1 MADRRIFEDR
11 EQFLEALRRL
21 VREGVPG
28 ERIRVIT
35 PFGVP
40 EVEEILP
47 GKRSK
52 VRFFALVGAASGT
65 VTGFAF
71 TILTSLSW
79 PLIVGGKP
87 VVSLPPFLIIAFAL
101 TILSRLP
108 SLRWLSLPVPPAEP
122 PGDPV
127 GGGVRERVRDPGR
140 GRGTAMTALL
150 EKKGGLAVLI
160 AAAGALMAFVS
171 LTPAAGR
178 GGSLLLAFL
187 FFVSVV

>member
-1 MADRRIFEDR
+1 MTGPMVFE
-11 EQFLEALRRL
+11 EKGKFLERLRGL
-21 VREGVPG
+21 VQEGVPG

-65 VTGFAF
+65 VTGFVF

-87 VVSLPPFLIIAFAL
+87 IVSLPPFLIIAFAL
-101 TILSRLP
+101 TILFGALSTFAGFLLLSRLP
-108 SLRWLSLPVPPAEP
+108 SLRGIRSGEEY
-122 PGDPV
+122 GN
-127 GGGVRERVRDPGR
+127 
-140 GRGTAMTALL
+140 
-150 EKKGGLAVLI
+150 
-160 AAAGALMAFVS
+160 AFVI
-171 LTPAAGR
+171 LVEDGER
-178 GGSLLLAFL
+178 R
-187 FFVSVV
+187 

>member
-1 MADRRIFEDR
+1 MVFEGK
-11 EQFLEALRRL
+11 EKFLERLRGL
-21 VREGVPG
+21 VQEGVPG

-65 VTGFAF
+65 VAGFAF

-87 VVSLPPFLIIAFAL
+87 IVSIPPFIIIAFAL
-101 TILSRLP
+101 TILFGALSAFAGFLLLSRLP
-108 SLRWLSLPVPPAEP
+108 SLRGIRSGEEH
-122 PGDPV
+122 GN
-127 GGGVRERVRDPGR
+127 
-140 GRGTAMTALL
+140 
-150 EKKGGLAVLI
+150 
-160 AAAGALMAFVS
+160 AFVI
-171 LTPAAGR
+171 LVEDGER
-178 GGSLLLAFL
+178 KL
-187 FFVSVV
+187 

>member
-1 MADRRIFEDR
+1 MAGPMVFE
-11 EQFLEALRRL
+11 EKEKFLEQLRVL
-21 VREGVPG
+21 VQEGVPG

-87 VVSLPPFLIIAFAL
+87 IVSIPPFIIIAFAL
-101 TILSRLP
+101 TILFGALSTFAGFLLLSRLP
-108 SLRWLSLPVPPAEP
+108 SLRGIRSGEEH
-122 PGDPV
+122 GN
-127 GGGVRERVRDPGR
+127 
-140 GRGTAMTALL
+140 
-150 EKKGGLAVLI
+150 
-160 AAAGALMAFVS
+160 AFVI
-171 LTPAAGR
+171 LVEDGER
-178 GGSLLLAFL
+178 K
-187 FFVSVV
+187 

>member
-1 MADRRIFEDR
+1 MAGPMVFE
-11 EQFLEALRRL
+11 EKGKFLERLRGL
-21 VREGVPG
+21 VQEGVPG

-40 EVEEILP
+40 EVQEILA

-65 VTGFAF
+65 VTGFVF

-101 TILSRLP
+101 TILFGALSTFAGFLFLSRLP
-108 SLRWLSLPVPPAEP
+108 SLRGIRSGEEY
-122 PGDPV
+122 GN
-127 GGGVRERVRDPGR
+127 
-140 GRGTAMTALL
+140 
-150 EKKGGLAVLI
+150 
-160 AAAGALMAFVS
+160 AFVI
-171 LTPAAGR
+171 LVEDGER
-178 GGSLLLAFL
+178 R
-187 FFVSVV
+187 

>member
-1 MADRRIFEDR
+1 MAGPMVFE
-11 EQFLEALRRL
+11 EKGKFLERLRGL
-21 VREGVPG
+21 VQEGVPG

-101 TILSRLP
+101 TILFGALSTFAGFLFLSRLP
-108 SLRWLSLPVPPAEP
+108 SLRGILSGEEY
-122 PGDPV
+122 GN
-127 GGGVRERVRDPGR
+127 
-140 GRGTAMTALL
+140 
-150 EKKGGLAVLI
+150 
-160 AAAGALMAFVS
+160 AFVI
-171 LTPAAGR
+171 LVEDGER
-178 GGSLLLAFL
+178 R
-187 FFVSVV
+187 

>member
-1 MADRRIFEDR
+1 MAGTMVFKEKQR
-11 EQFLEALRRL
+11 FLESLREL
-21 VREGVPG
+21 VRDGTPR

-52 VRFFALVGAASGT
+52 VRFFALIGAATGT

-87 VVSLPPFLIIAFAL
+87 IVSVPPFIIIAFAL
-101 TILSRLP
+101 TILFGALSSFAGFLLLSRLP
-108 SLRWLSLPVPPAEP
+108 SPRGIRSAEEH
-122 PGDPV
+122 GN
-127 GGGVRERVRDPGR
+127 
-140 GRGTAMTALL
+140 
-150 EKKGGLAVLI
+150 
-160 AAAGALMAFVS
+160 AFVI
-171 LTPAAGR
+171 
-178 GGSLLLAFL
+178 
-187 FFVSVV
+187 VVEDGERK

>member
-1 MADRRIFEDR
+1 MATPMVFE
-11 EQFLEALRRL
+11 EKEKFLERLRGL
-21 VREGVPG
+21 VQEGVPG

-71 TILTSLSW
+71 TILASLSW

-87 VVSLPPFLIIAFAL
+87 VVSIPPFIIIAFAL
-101 TILSRLP
+101 TILFGALSAFAGFLLLSRLP
-108 SLRWLSLPVPPAEP
+108 SLRGIRSEEEY
-122 PGDPV
+122 GN
-127 GGGVRERVRDPGR
+127 
-140 GRGTAMTALL
+140 
-150 EKKGGLAVLI
+150 
-160 AAAGALMAFVS
+160 AFVI
-171 LTPAAGR
+171 LIEDGER
-178 GGSLLLAFL
+178 R
-187 FFVSVV
+187 

>member
-1 MADRRIFEDR
+1 MAGPMVFE
-11 EQFLEALRRL
+11 EKGKFLERLRGL
-21 VREGVPG
+21 VQEGVAL

-65 VTGFAF
+65 VTGFVF

-101 TILSRLP
+101 TILFGALSTFAGFLLLSRLP
-108 SLRWLSLPVPPAEP
+108 SLRGIRSGEEY
-122 PGDPV
+122 GN
-127 GGGVRERVRDPGR
+127 
-140 GRGTAMTALL
+140 
-150 EKKGGLAVLI
+150 
-160 AAAGALMAFVS
+160 AFVI
-171 LTPAAGR
+171 LVEDGER
-178 GGSLLLAFL
+178 R
-187 FFVSVV
+187 

>member
-47 GKRSK
+47 GKRSR
-52 VRFFALVGAASGT
+52 VRLFALVGAAGGT
-65 VTGFAF
+65 VTGLAF

-79 PLIVGGKP
+79 PLVIGGKP
-87 VVSLPPFLIIAFAL
+87 IVSLPPFIIIAFAL
-101 TILSRLP
+101 TILFGALSTFAGFLLLSRLP
-108 SLRWLSLPVPPAEP
+108 SLRGIRSEEEY
-122 PGDPV
+122 GN
-127 GGGVRERVRDPGR
+127 
-140 GRGTAMTALL
+140 
-150 EKKGGLAVLI
+150 
-160 AAAGALMAFVS
+160 AFVI
-171 LTPAAGR
+171 LIEDGER
-178 GGSLLLAFL
+178 R
-187 FFVSVV
+187 

>member
-1 MADRRIFEDR
+1 MADRLIFDDR
-11 EQFLEALRRL
+11 EQFLEVLRQL
-21 VREGVPG
+21 LREGVPG

-101 TILSRLP
+101 TILFGALSTFAGFLLLSRLP
-108 SLRWLSLPVPPAEP
+108 SLRGIRSEEQY
-122 PGDPV
+122 GN
-127 GGGVRERVRDPGR
+127 
-140 GRGTAMTALL
+140 
-150 EKKGGLAVLI
+150 
-160 AAAGALMAFVS
+160 AFVI
-171 LTPAAGR
+171 LVEEGER
-178 GGSLLLAFL
+178 R
-187 FFVSVV
+187 

>member
-1 MADRRIFEDR
+1 MAEPMVFR
-11 EQFLEALRRL
+11 EKERFLESLREL
-21 VREGVPG
+21 VRDGVPR

-52 VRFFALVGAASGT
+52 VRFFALLGAASGT

-87 VVSLPPFLIIAFAL
+87 IVSIPPFIIIAFAL
-101 TILSRLP
+101 TILFGALATFVGFLLLSRLP
-108 SLRWLSLPVPPAEP
+108 SP
-122 PGDPV
+122 
-127 GGGVRERVRDPGR
+127 R
-140 GRGTAMTALL
+140 GIRSEVEYGN
-150 EKKGGLAVLI
+150 
-160 AAAGALMAFVS
+160 AFVI
-171 LTPAAGR
+171 LVEDGER
-178 GGSLLLAFL
+178 R
-187 FFVSVV
+187 

>member
-1 MADRRIFEDR
+1 MAGPMVFE
-11 EQFLEALRRL
+11 EKGKFLERLRGL
-21 VREGVPG
+21 VQEGVPG

-101 TILSRLP
+101 TILFGALSTFAGFLLLSRLP
-108 SLRWLSLPVPPAEP
+108 NP
-122 PGDPV
+122 
-127 GGGVRERVRDPGR
+127 R
-140 GRGTAMTALL
+140 GIR
-150 EKKGGLAVLI
+150 
-160 AAAGALMAFVS
+160 AGEEYGNAFVI
-171 LTPAAGR
+171 LVEDGER
-178 GGSLLLAFL
+178 R
-187 FFVSVV
+187 

>member
-1 MADRRIFEDR
+1 MADPRIFKDR

-21 VREGVPG
+21 VQEGVPG

-87 VVSLPPFLIIAFAL
+87 IVSIPPFLIIAFAL
-101 TILSRLP
+101 TILFGALSTFAGFLLLSRLP
-108 SLRWLSLPVPPAEP
+108 SLRGIRSKEEY
-122 PGDPV
+122 GN
-127 GGGVRERVRDPGR
+127 
-140 GRGTAMTALL
+140 
-150 EKKGGLAVLI
+150 
-160 AAAGALMAFVS
+160 AFVI
-171 LTPAAGR
+171 LVE
-178 GGSLLLAFL
+178 GGERR
-187 FFVSVV
+187 

>member
-1 MADRRIFEDR
+1 MAEPMVFR
-11 EQFLEALRRL
+11 EKERFLESLREL
-21 VREGVPG
+21 VRDGVPR

-52 VRFFALVGAASGT
+52 VRFFALLGAASGT

-87 VVSLPPFLIIAFAL
+87 IVSIPPFIIIAFAL
-101 TILSRLP
+101 TILFGALSTFAGFLLLSRLP
-108 SLRWLSLPVPPAEP
+108 SP
-122 PGDPV
+122 
-127 GGGVRERVRDPGR
+127 R
-140 GRGTAMTALL
+140 GIRSEVEYGN
-150 EKKGGLAVLI
+150 
-160 AAAGALMAFVS
+160 AFVI
-171 LTPAAGR
+171 LVEDGER
-178 GGSLLLAFL
+178 R
-187 FFVSVV
+187 

>member
-101 TILSRLP
+101 TILFGALSTFAGFLLLSRLP
-108 SLRWLSLPVPPAEP
+108 SLRGIRSEEQY
-122 PGDPV
+122 GN
-127 GGGVRERVRDPGR
+127 
-140 GRGTAMTALL
+140 
-150 EKKGGLAVLI
+150 
-160 AAAGALMAFVS
+160 AFVI
-171 LTPAAGR
+171 LVDEGER
-178 GGSLLLAFL
+178 R
-187 FFVSVV
+187 